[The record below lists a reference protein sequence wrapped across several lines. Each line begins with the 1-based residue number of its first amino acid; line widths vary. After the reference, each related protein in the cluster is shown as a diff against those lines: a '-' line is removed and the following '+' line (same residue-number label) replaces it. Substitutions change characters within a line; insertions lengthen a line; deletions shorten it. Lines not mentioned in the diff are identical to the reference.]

1 MGAKV
6 FNFTTFCAFGVFG
19 PLETSFSW
27 SKSTTNALGPA
38 RSQKVEKSTFL
49 DFRDF
54 FTSEGSFSWS
64 KYLEIVKHVFREFL
78 RKYCFKKVDDFALCI
93 FPGTCSRKMSPR
105 R

>member
-1 MGAKV
+1 MLKV
-6 FNFTTFCAFGVFG
+6 QLFALFCVFG

-64 KYLEIVKHVFREFL
+64 KYLEIVKHVFVIFL
-78 RKYCFKKVDDFALCI
+78 RKYFSKKLTILHFAYFQVLA
-93 FPGTCSRKMSPR
+93 PEK
-105 R
+105 